1 MGNFLRKNRKKII
14 EWSLWIGIPVILY
27 TTGWYTEVIGRMQ
40 QVLLYTGIFQAH
52 PVENIASQ
60 PLADLNMAMLSMS
73 GRQVNLQQFRGKVLF
88 INFWASWCPP
98 CVAELPTI
106 LKLSKEVTN
115 PDVQFILVNLDQD
128 PQKARDFVH
137 RKDITLP
144 VYQPLSRIP
153 SELSSNTIPATF
165 IIDKSGRIALRRKGM
180 AEYDTKSIRNLLNKL
195 ASQN

>member
-1 MGNFLRKNRKKII
+1 MGDFLRRNRKKII
-14 EWSLWIGIPVILY
+14 EWSLWIGIPFILY

-52 PVENIASQ
+52 PVENITSQ
-60 PLADLNMAMLSMS
+60 PPADLNMAMLSMN
-73 GRQVNLQQFRGKVLF
+73 GRQVNLQQFQGKVLF

-128 PQKARDFVH
+128 AKKARDFIH

-144 VYQPLSRIP
+144 VYQPVSRIP

-165 IIDKSGRIALRRKGM
+165 IIDKSGRIALQRKGM
-180 AEYDTKSIRNLLNKL
+180 AEYDTRAIRSLLSKL
-195 ASQN
+195 ARQ

>member
-1 MGNFLRKNRKKII
+1 MNDFLRKNRRKII

-60 PLADLNMAMLSMS
+60 PPADLNMAMISMD

-115 PDVQFILVNLDQD
+115 PDVQFLLVNLDQD
-128 PQKARDFVH
+128 PQKARDFIH

-165 IIDKSGRIALRRKGM
+165 IIDKTGRIALRRKGM
-180 AEYDTKSIRNLLNKL
+180 AEYDTRSIRTLLNKL
-195 ASQN
+195 ASE

>member
-1 MGNFLRKNRKKII
+1 MGDFLRKNRKKII

-52 PVENIASQ
+52 PVENIANQ
-60 PLADLNMAMLSMS
+60 PPADLNMAMLSMNGS
-73 GRQVNLQQFRGKVLF
+73 QVNLQQFRGKVLF

-115 PDVQFILVNLDQD
+115 PDVQFILVNLDQN
-128 PQKARDFVH
+128 PQKARDFIH

-180 AEYDTKSIRNLLNKL
+180 AEYDTKSIQNLLNKL